1 MLELTLGWSLFCQDK
16 MKIGTHLK
24 LNYFQP
30 HWAHF
35 IVLLGGTG
43 EGRVKWIKSGICC
56 LQLGNVGR
64 AQVKLTHG
72 GRRNRLQPWPRPH
85 IENMQIAKIFRL
97 MIFLIN

>member
-35 IVLLGGTG
+35 IVLLGGT
-43 EGRVKWIKSGICC
+43 EE
-56 LQLGNVGR
+56 
-64 AQVKLTHG
+64 G
-72 GRRNRLQPWPRPH
+72 GR
-85 IENMQIAKIFRL
+85 EG
-97 MIFLIN
+97 